1 MVRKR
6 TDDDSV
12 TYWFPWK
19 HPMARRR
26 GLEFGVFDQT
36 PPKTGSALR
45 SSFLHKTTTT
55 IRALPFAFFAAFARK
70 HNSNVVSAL
79 RASPLERRKCTRRQF
94 FALSMSA
101 SRSRTCFA
109 QLRPRW
115 VCEHCIYVS
124 LINMFRVLLVTY
136 QCLFHALE
144 TTAFRTVINT
154 STLAVSAPRAIR
166 WTGVGANLT
175 LELLCIVGLLRTWT
189 GADVLCRTK
198 ILELHGRPI
207 LLDRT
212 SADTRITMLTVWKVC
227 CLARY

>member
-115 VCEHCIYVS
+115 VCEHCIYCRL
-124 LINMFRVLLVTY
+124 LICSGSYWLHTSACFTHWR
-136 QCLFHALE
+136 QRHSERWSIRARWRCLHQGQYGGQ
-144 TTAFRTVINT
+144 
-154 STLAVSAPRAIR
+154 VSAPISR
-166 WTGVGANLT
+166 WSFFA
-175 LELLCIVGLLRTWT
+175 
-189 GADVLCRTK
+189 
-198 ILELHGRPI
+198 
-207 LLDRT
+207 
-212 SADTRITMLTVWKVC
+212 SSVC
-227 CLARY
+227 CGHGQVPTSCVVPRFWNFTAGQFCWTERQQIPE